1 MTGPPGFWE
10 SVMEKGVMG
19 PSGSSFALPQ
29 NLTQI
34 ITPFPPQ
41 SAFPRSSCPKKLKLH
56 NYSPQDKLLNSK
68 TVLTSKYFN
77 SAIYSTPPRFI
88 CDPFLKYMYRMGE
101 KIQEKTKGVT
111 IPFQLISSPHHTELP
126 YVIFYIQHGKRMTL
140 PPPRIQFCLLHQ
152 DTVVFYQIH
161 ILMLTHVPTKE
172 IQQAASALGRTLSRI
187 P

>member
-1 MTGPPGFWE
+1 
-10 SVMEKGVMG
+10 MG

-29 NLTQI
+29 NLKQI
-34 ITPFPPQ
+34 ITPFSPQ

-56 NYSPQDKLLNSK
+56 NSYSPQDKLSNNK
-68 TVLTSKYFN
+68 TVLTSKYCN
-77 SAIYSTPPRFI
+77 SAIYSIPPRFI
-88 CDPFLKYMYRMGE
+88 CDPFLKYMYKMGE
-101 KIQEKTKGVT
+101 KYRQKTKCVTT

-172 IQQAASALGRTLSRI
+172 IQQAASAVGRTLSPI